1 MGKKRRDGPPAIA
14 GAEVDADTAA
24 TRSAAPK
31 RSRRSRQKNRAGSK
45 NPGLPAAE
53 AAKNRR
59 AVRPLWPNSLSP
71 SRRKSSSPNPSPA
84 PGIRRLPKRAATG
97 AGGATADAAAPAAAS
112 AAESADAAPAEE
124 QLPAGTQ
131 VKSPLVGTFYS
142 SPSPDEPPFVLV
154 GQQVKEGDTLCIIEA
169 MKIMNEIKA
178 PCDGKVIRIMA
189 QPGDMVEYNQ
199 VLCVIE

>member
-1 MGKKRRDGPPAIA
+1 MDIKELKDIALELMDVLAAKKLG
-14 GAEVDADTAA
+14 EVELELDDV
-24 TRSAAPK
+24 K
-31 RSRRSRQKNRAGSK
+31 IKIK
-45 NPGLPAAE
+45 AAE
-53 AAKNRR
+53 
-59 AVRPLWPNSLSP
+59 
-71 SRRKSSSPNPSPA
+71 PA
-84 PGIRRLPKRAATG
+84 PVIAA
-97 AGGATADAAAPAAAS
+97 ASVAAAAPAAAP
-112 AAESADAAPAEE
+112 AAENADAAPAAEE

>member
-1 MGKKRRDGPPAIA
+1 MDMKELKDIALELMDALAAKKLG
-14 GAEVDADTAA
+14 EVELELDNA
-24 TRSAAPK
+24 K
-31 RSRRSRQKNRAGSK
+31 IKIK
-45 NPGLPAAE
+45 AAE
-53 AAKNRR
+53 
-59 AVRPLWPNSLSP
+59 
-71 SRRKSSSPNPSPA
+71 PA
-84 PGIRRLPKRAATG
+84 PVIAA
-97 AGGATADAAAPAAAS
+97 ASVAAAPAAAP

>member
-1 MGKKRRDGPPAIA
+1 MDIKELKDIALELMDALAAKKLG
-14 GAEVDADTAA
+14 EVELELDDV
-24 TRSAAPK
+24 K
-31 RSRRSRQKNRAGSK
+31 IKIK
-45 NPGLPAAE
+45 AAE
-53 AAKNRR
+53 
-59 AVRPLWPNSLSP
+59 
-71 SRRKSSSPNPSPA
+71 PA
-84 PGIRRLPKRAATG
+84 PVIAA
-97 AGGATADAAAPAAAS
+97 ASVAAAPAAAP
-112 AAESADAAPAEE
+112 AAESADAAPAAEE

-178 PCDGKVIRIMA
+178 PCDGKIIRIMA

>member
-1 MGKKRRDGPPAIA
+1 MDIKELKDIALELMDALAAKKLGEVEIELDDAKIKIKAAEPAPVIA
-14 GAEVDADTAA
+14 AA
-24 TRSAAPK
+24 AAAP
-31 RSRRSRQKNRAGSK
+31 
-45 NPGLPAAE
+45 
-53 AAKNRR
+53 
-59 AVRPLWPNSLSP
+59 V
-71 SRRKSSSPNPSPA
+71 
-84 PGIRRLPKRAATG
+84 
-97 AGGATADAAAPAAAS
+97 AAPAAAP
-112 AAESADAAPAEE
+112 AAESADAAPAAEE

-169 MKIMNEIKA
+169 MKIMNEIKS